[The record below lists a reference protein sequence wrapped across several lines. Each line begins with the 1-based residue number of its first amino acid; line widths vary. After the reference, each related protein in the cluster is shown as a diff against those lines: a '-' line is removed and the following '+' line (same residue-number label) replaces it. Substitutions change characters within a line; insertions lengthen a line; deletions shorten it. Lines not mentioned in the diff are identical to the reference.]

1 MSEESVDFLDFK
13 LNKQL
18 WSAIADAGYETPT
31 EIQQKAIPIILAG
44 NDVVGVAQTGTGK
57 TAAYLLPL
65 LMKIKYAKGTD
76 PRALIVV
83 PARELALQVHESI
96 KMLGKYTDLRSVAL
110 VGGVGMKT
118 QKDTLAAGVD
128 IVVATPGRL
137 MDMYLPGF
145 LKLKLLQVFIMDE
158 AERLLDMGF
167 RLQIGRM
174 LEVMP
179 RKRQNLLFSATWNEK
194 VQQVSEDFLLS
205 PTVIRIN
212 PEVKT
217 VKSVSQVVYFTPNLR
232 TKINL
237 LDYFIKDEKYRKM
250 IIFCKTKTTAT
261 NIYKYLDRKYGEES
275 VRVVHGNKDQ
285 NTRINAIKLFKEE
298 KVRFLVATDV
308 AARGI
313 DIEDVSHVF
322 NFEVPLVY
330 EDYIHRIGRTGRAQK
345 IGDSIT
351 FCAPNDEYH
360 LKKIQKLIGD
370 KIPVAQIP
378 IEVEILPTPYEEEQV
393 MRRQIDDQR
402 KREDPEFQGAFH
414 DKKGFQHS
422 KKGDV
427 PKNKVKGKNKKKAKA
442 IAKSKEFRKDKSK

>member
-31 EIQQKAIPIILAG
+31 EIQAKAIPLILAG

-57 TAAYLLPL
+57 TAAYLIPL
-65 LMKIKYAKGTD
+65 IMKIKYVKGTD

-96 KMLGKYTDLRSVAL
+96 KMLAKYTDLRSVAL
-110 VGGVGMKT
+110 VGGVGTKS
-118 QKDTLAAGVD
+118 QKDALAEGVD

-237 LDYFIKDEKYRKM
+237 LDHFIKDEKYRKM

-298 KVRFLVATDV
+298 KIRFLVATDV

-378 IEVEILPTPYEEEQV
+378 VEVEILPTPYEEEQV

-442 IAKSKEFRKDKSK
+442 IARSKEIRKDKSK

>member
-31 EIQQKAIPIILAG
+31 EIQAKAIPLILAG

-57 TAAYLLPL
+57 TAAYLIPL
-65 LMKIKYAKGTD
+65 IMKIKYAKGTD

-96 KMLGKYTDLRSVAL
+96 KMLAKYTDLRSVAL
-110 VGGVGMKT
+110 VGGVGTKS
-118 QKDTLAAGVD
+118 QKDVLAEGVD

-237 LDYFIKDEKYRKM
+237 LDHFIKDEKYRKM

-298 KVRFLVATDV
+298 KIRFLVATDV

-313 DIEDVSHVF
+313 DTEDVSHVF

-378 IEVEILPTPYEEEQV
+378 VEVEILPTPYEEEQV

-442 IAKSKEFRKDKSK
+442 IARSKEIRKDKSK

>member
-31 EIQQKAIPIILAG
+31 EIQAKAIPLILAG

-57 TAAYLLPL
+57 TAAYLIPL
-65 LMKIKYAKGTD
+65 IMKIKYAKGTD

-96 KMLGKYTDLRSVAL
+96 KMLAKYTDLRSVAL
-110 VGGVGMKT
+110 VGGVGTKS
-118 QKDTLAAGVD
+118 QKDALAEGVD

-217 VKSVSQVVYFTPNLR
+217 VKSVSQVVYFTPNVKRKPLQLIF
-232 TKINL
+232 INTS
-237 LDYFIKDEKYRKM
+237 IENMEK
-250 IIFCKTKTTAT
+250 
-261 NIYKYLDRKYGEES
+261 N
-275 VRVVHGNKDQ
+275 Q
-285 NTRINAIKLFKEE
+285 
-298 KVRFLVATDV
+298 
-308 AARGI
+308 
-313 DIEDVSHVF
+313 
-322 NFEVPLVY
+322 
-330 EDYIHRIGRTGRAQK
+330 
-345 IGDSIT
+345 
-351 FCAPNDEYH
+351 
-360 LKKIQKLIGD
+360 
-370 KIPVAQIP
+370 
-378 IEVEILPTPYEEEQV
+378 
-393 MRRQIDDQR
+393 
-402 KREDPEFQGAFH
+402 
-414 DKKGFQHS
+414 
-422 KKGDV
+422 
-427 PKNKVKGKNKKKAKA
+427 
-442 IAKSKEFRKDKSK
+442 

>member
-31 EIQQKAIPIILAG
+31 EIQAKAIPLILAG

-57 TAAYLLPL
+57 TAAYLIPL
-65 LMKIKYAKGTD
+65 IMKIKYAKGTD

-96 KMLGKYTDLRSVAL
+96 KMLAKYTDLRSVAL
-110 VGGVGMKT
+110 VGGVGTKS
-118 QKDTLAAGVD
+118 QKDALAEGVD

-217 VKSVSQVVYFTPNLR
+217 VKSVSQVVYFTPNGR
-232 TKINL
+232 AGL
-237 LDYFIKDEKYRKM
+237 LHVRRSRRRRQEVGRDPKEPLMSLHVELILKM
-250 IIFCKTKTTAT
+250 CHTFLILKCHWFMKIIFTA
-261 NIYKYLDRKYGEES
+261 L
-275 VRVVHGNKDQ
+275 
-285 NTRINAIKLFKEE
+285 
-298 KVRFLVATDV
+298 
-308 AARGI
+308 
-313 DIEDVSHVF
+313 
-322 NFEVPLVY
+322 
-330 EDYIHRIGRTGRAQK
+330 
-345 IGDSIT
+345 
-351 FCAPNDEYH
+351 
-360 LKKIQKLIGD
+360 
-370 KIPVAQIP
+370 
-378 IEVEILPTPYEEEQV
+378 EEQV
-393 MRRQIDDQR
+393 VLRRLVIQLRSVLPTTSI
-402 KREDPEFQGAFH
+402 
-414 DKKGFQHS
+414 
-422 KKGDV
+422 
-427 PKNKVKGKNKKKAKA
+427 
-442 IAKSKEFRKDKSK
+442 I